1 MRMPR
6 RRNDRED
13 TLYKIFNRLLG
24 REGENVL
31 DPLSMRRLRLIVSQL
46 CRLYVIKV
54 TLLQVTADGYGMLVA
69 VPATTP
75 SRQTV
80 EACFRARRG
89 RAAPLPDFDDP
100 TTLRRWTKRLRDVS
114 EFVKDMQQRFT
125 VWLNRVKNQG
135 QRRGP
140 SWCGRFKSVIAGSAR
155 HVFAALNSSAW
166 KGVPRFDRARHWR
179 DPRANS
185 AWRRFWDRHDMLSE
199 GLEVMGQLGDA
210 ILASMLSGSAS
221 PLLSPLRPRRY

>member
-1 MRMPR
+1 MRLPR
-6 RRNDRED
+6 QRNDRED

-31 DPLSMRRLRLIVSQL
+31 DPRAMRRLRLIVSQL
-46 CRLYVIKV
+46 CRFYVIKV

-69 VPATTP
+69 VPAATP

-80 EACFRARRG
+80 EACFRTRHGNAT
-89 RAAPLPDFDDP
+89 PLPDFDDP
-100 TTLRRWTKRLRDVS
+100 AILRHWTKRLRNVS

-125 VWLNRVKNQG
+125 VWLNQVKNHG

-140 SWCGRFKSVIAGSAR
+140 SWCGRFKSIIIGSAR
-155 HVFAALNSSAW
+155 HVFAALNGSAW
-166 KGVPRFDRARHWR
+166 KGAPRFDRARQWQ

-199 GLEVMGQLGDA
+199 VLETMGQLGDA
-210 ILASMLSGSAS
+210 MLASMLSGSAS
-221 PLLSPLRPRRY
+221 PLKSPFRPRRH

>member
-1 MRMPR
+1 MRLPR
-6 RRNDRED
+6 QRNDSED

-24 REGENVL
+24 CAGENVL
-31 DPLSMRRLRLIVSQL
+31 DPPSMRRLRLVVSQL

-80 EACFRARRG
+80 EACFRARHG
-89 RAAPLPDFDDP
+89 SATPLPDFNDP
-100 TTLRRWTKRLRDVS
+100 AILRRWTKRLRNVS

-125 VWLNRVKNQG
+125 VWLNQVKNHS
-135 QRRGP
+135 QRHGP

-155 HVFAALNSSAW
+155 RIFAALNGSAW

-179 DPRANS
+179 DPRASS
-185 AWRRFWDRHDMLSE
+185 AWRHFWDRHDILSE
-199 GLEVMGQLGDA
+199 GLEAMGQLGDA
-210 ILASMLSGSAS
+210 MLASMLSGSAS

>member
-6 RRNDRED
+6 QRNDRED

-24 REGENVL
+24 REGENVF
-31 DPLSMRRLRLIVSQL
+31 DPPSMRRLRLIVSQL

-69 VPATTP
+69 VPAMTP
-75 SRQTV
+75 SLQTV
-80 EACFRARRG
+80 EACFRARHG
-89 RAAPLPDFDDP
+89 SATPLPDFDDP
-100 TTLRRWTKRLRDVS
+100 AILRRWTKRLRDVS

-135 QRRGP
+135 QRHGP
-140 SWCGRFKSVIAGSAR
+140 SWCGRFKSIIIGSAR
-155 HVFAALNSSAW
+155 PVFAALNGSAW
-166 KGVPRFDRARHWR
+166 KGAPHFDHARHWQ
-179 DPRANS
+179 DLRANS

-210 ILASMLSGSAS
+210 ILASMLSGFAS
-221 PLLSPLRPRRY
+221 PLKSPFRPRRH

>member
-1 MRMPR
+1 MRLPR
-6 RRNDRED
+6 QRNDRED

-24 REGENVL
+24 RAGENVL
-31 DPLSMRRLRLIVSQL
+31 DPPSMRRLRLIVSQL

-80 EACFRARRG
+80 EACFRAHHG
-89 RAAPLPDFDDP
+89 SAAPMPDFDDP
-100 TTLRRWTKRLRDVS
+100 AILCRWTTRLRNVS

-125 VWLNRVKNQG
+125 VWLNQVKNQG
-135 QRRGP
+135 KRRGS
-140 SWCGRFKSVIAGSAR
+140 SWCGRFKSIIVGSAR
-155 HVFAALNSSAW
+155 RVFAALNGSVW
-166 KGVPRFDRARHWR
+166 KGAPRFARARQWQ

-185 AWRRFWDRHDMLSE
+185 AWRRFWDRHYVSSE
-199 GLEVMGQLGDA
+199 VLETMGQLGA
-210 ILASMLSGSAS
+210 AMLSSMLSGSGS
-221 PLLSPLRPRRY
+221 PLLSPLRPRIS